1 MDIKGW
7 WIIVRERTSIAC
19 IPDVFL
25 EKRDAEHFVSLCTQ
39 CNIAISRLSDTVK
52 LSDRVTFPSKAPK
65 MRSLFNSY
73 NVHQRAKICKVPGIV
88 PPGANGVFKP
98 SRKPQSTHLAATSKY
113 NKSEVKTMEIK
124 IQKLLYSIGLTA
136 NYTGYRQMMIALEI
150 ASQEPESLC
159 SVTKWLYPETAR
171 RCGTNWKAVE
181 RNIRTALR
189 CAWKNSQYTLERMAG
204 CSFDTMPK
212 PAQFLAILAH
222 GLSNGY

>member
-1 MDIKGW
+1 
-7 WIIVRERTSIAC
+7 
-19 IPDVFL
+19 
-25 EKRDAEHFVSLCTQ
+25 
-39 CNIAISRLSDTVK
+39 
-52 LSDRVTFPSKAPK
+52 
-65 MRSLFNSY
+65 
-73 NVHQRAKICKVPGIV
+73 
-88 PPGANGVFKP
+88 
-98 SRKPQSTHLAATSKY
+98 
-113 NKSEVKTMEIK
+113 MEIK

-189 CAWKNSQYTLERMAG
+189 CAWKNSQGTLERMAG

-212 PAQFLAILAH
+212 PAQFLAILSH